1 MRKLSVVLFVA
12 AMMVA
17 LPSQAQL
24 VKFGIKGGL
33 NLTKIDMDQGLDASN
48 RTGFFFGPT
57 MIVDLPLTGLDVD
70 ASALYDYRESKVD
83 VYDENDIQETLKQQQ
98 IAIPINVRY
107 GFGIGDVARV
117 FAFAGPQFGFVID
130 KEQSL
135 WKNTADWKMK
145 TSNFSVNVGVG
156 ATVLQHL
163 QATVNYNVACGKTG
177 EVTLRD
183 TGHSIS
189 KGKSNSWQIG
199 VAYIF

>member
-1 MRKLSVVLFVA
+1 MRKISVLLFFA
-12 AMMVA
+12 SMMMAM
-17 LPSQAQL
+17 PSQAQL
-24 VKFGIKGGL
+24 VKFGVKGGL
-33 NLTKIDMDQGLDASN
+33 NLTKMDMDHGVDASN
-48 RTGFFFGPT
+48 RSGFFFGPT
-57 MIVDLPLTGLDVD
+57 MIIDLPLTGLDID

-156 ATVLQHL
+156 ATVLKHL
-163 QATVNYNVACGKTG
+163 QATVNYNIACGKTG
-177 EVTLRD
+177 EVTVRD
-183 TGHSIS
+183 TGHAIS
-189 KGKSNSWQIG
+189 KGKSNSWQLG
-199 VAYIF
+199 LAYFF

>member
-1 MRKLSVVLFVA
+1 MRKLSIILFVA

-33 NLTKIDMDQGLDASN
+33 NLTKIDMDQGVDASN

-177 EVTLRD
+177 EVTLRG
-183 TGHSIS
+183 TGEAIS

>member
-1 MRKLSVVLFVA
+1 MKKISIILFVA

-24 VKFGIKGGL
+24 VKFGVKGGL
-33 NLTKIDMDQGLDASN
+33 NLTKIDMDHGVDASN

-57 MIVDLPLTGLDVD
+57 MIVDLPLTGLDID
-70 ASALYDYRESKVD
+70 ASALYDYRESKLD

-156 ATVLQHL
+156 AMVLNHL
-163 QATVNYNVACGKTG
+163 QATVNYNIACGKTG
-177 EVTLRD
+177 EVTWRG
-183 TGHSIS
+183 TGEAIA

>member
-1 MRKLSVVLFVA
+1 MRKLSIILFVA

-33 NLTKIDMDQGLDASN
+33 NLTKIDMDHGVDASN

-57 MIVDLPLTGLDVD
+57 MIVDLPLTGLDID

-156 ATVLQHL
+156 ATVLKHL
-163 QATVNYNVACGKTG
+163 QATVNYNIACGKTG
-177 EVTLRD
+177 EVTVRG
-183 TGHSIS
+183 TGEAIS

>member
-1 MRKLSVVLFVA
+1 MRKISIILFVA

-33 NLTKIDMDQGLDASN
+33 NLTKIDMDQGVDASN
-48 RTGFFFGPT
+48 RAGFFFGPT
-57 MIVDLPLTGLDVD
+57 MIVDLPLTGLDID

-156 ATVLQHL
+156 ATVLKHL
-163 QATVNYNVACGKTG
+163 QATVNYNIACGKTG
-177 EVTLRD
+177 EVTWRG
-183 TGHSIS
+183 TGKAIS

>member
-1 MRKLSVVLFVA
+1 MRKLSIILFVA

-33 NLTKIDMDQGLDASN
+33 NLTKIDMDQGVDASN

-57 MIVDLPLTGLDVD
+57 MIVDLPLTGLDID
-70 ASALYDYRESKVD
+70 ASALYDYRESKVEALG
-83 VYDENDIQETLKQQQ
+83 VSENLKQQQ
-98 IAIPINVRY
+98 IAIPVNVRY

-117 FAFAGPQFGFVID
+117 FAFAGPQFGFAID
-130 KEQSL
+130 KEQSI
-135 WKNTADWKMK
+135 KQVADWKLK

-156 ATVLQHL
+156 ATVLKHL
-163 QATVNYNVACGKTG
+163 QATVNYNIACGKTG
-177 EVTLRD
+177 EVTWRD
-183 TGHSIS
+183 TGKAIA

>member
-1 MRKLSVVLFVA
+1 MRKLSIILFVA

-33 NLTKIDMDQGLDASN
+33 NLTKIDMDQGVDASN

-57 MIVDLPLTGLDVD
+57 MIVDLPLTGLDID
-70 ASALYDYRESKVD
+70 ASALYDYRESKVEAYG
-83 VYDENDIQETLKQQQ
+83 VSENLKQQQ
-98 IAIPINVRY
+98 IAIPVNVRY

-130 KEQSL
+130 KEQSI
-135 WKNTADWKMK
+135 KQVADWKLK

-156 ATVLQHL
+156 AMVLKHL
-163 QATVNYNVACGKTG
+163 QATVNYNIACGKTG
-177 EVTLRD
+177 EITVRD
-183 TGHSIS
+183 TGHAIS
-189 KGKSNSWQIG
+189 KGKSNSWQLG
-199 VAYIF
+199 LAYIF

>member
-1 MRKLSVVLFVA
+1 MRKLSIILFVA

-33 NLTKIDMDQGLDASN
+33 NLTKIDMDQGVDASN

-57 MIVDLPLTGLDVD
+57 MIVDLPLTGLDID
-70 ASALYDYRESKVD
+70 ASALYDYRESKVEALG
-83 VYDENDIQETLKQQQ
+83 VSENLKQQQ
-98 IAIPINVRY
+98 IAIPVNVRY

-117 FAFAGPQFGFVID
+117 FAFAGPQFGFAID
-130 KEQSL
+130 KEQSI
-135 WKNTADWKMK
+135 KQVADWKLK

-156 ATVLQHL
+156 ATVLKHL
-163 QATVNYNVACGKTG
+163 QATVNYNIACGKTG
-177 EVTLRD
+177 EVTVRD
-183 TGHSIS
+183 TGKAIA

>member
-1 MRKLSVVLFVA
+1 MRKISIILFVA

-24 VKFGIKGGL
+24 VKFGVKGGL
-33 NLTKIDMDQGLDASN
+33 NLTKIDMDHGVDASN

-156 ATVLQHL
+156 ATVLKHL

-177 EVTLRD
+177 EVTVRD
-183 TGHSIS
+183 TGKAIA